1 MLSDHKGLVRQ
12 RAPWAIHTT
21 DKEQLVVNP
30 GAVWGGGGGGGGA
43 GVGVGSAAGSGSRL
57 RKHMA
62 RLLETIDTHKMHLR
76 QKWVFLRPRGKG
88 AF

>member
-1 MLSDHKGLVRQ
+1 MLPDCKGLVKE
-12 RAPWAIHTT
+12 RATWAIHTT

-30 GAVWGGGGGGGGA
+30 GAVWGGGA
-43 GVGVGSAAGSGSRL
+43 GVGSAAGSGSRL

-76 QKWVFLRPRGKG
+76 QKWVF
-88 AF
+88 

>member
-1 MLSDHKGLVRQ
+1 MVRE

-30 GAVWGGGGGGGGA
+30 GAVWGGA

-62 RLLETIDTHKMHLR
+62 RLLDIIDTHKMHLR
-76 QKWVFLRPRGKG
+76 KKWVFLRPRGKG